1 VVSLVDSRRALV
13 SKNADDNVRERILD
27 ASIRLFLAHGFAGT
41 TVKEL
46 TDTAGVAKG
55 TLYWYFKSK
64 NQLLEEILDK
74 FSKELYEGVVNEVN
88 GCEGDFLSK
97 FKLFYKF
104 ITELAKEKRELLLVS
119 NTLLG
124 ELMGSGTEAE
134 KKMKDIHGKLHRFTR
149 GLLEEGRKEGVIAPD
164 LDTNLQA
171 HIIMADF
178 IGMHLQ
184 WCLQGDLFDVVA
196 YARSFRTSILRGLGI
211 EGV

>member
-1 VVSLVDSRRALV
+1 M
-13 SKNADDNVRERILD
+13 SKNVDDTVRERILNV
-27 ASIRLFLAHGFAGT
+27 SIKLFLAHGFHGT

-74 FSKELYEGVVNEVN
+74 FSKELYDGAVKKVG
-88 GCEGDFLSK
+88 GCKGGFIRK

-104 ITELAKEKRELLLVS
+104 ITELAREKRELLLVS

-134 KKMKDIHGKLHRFTR
+134 KKMREYHTKLHNFTKA
-149 GLLEEGRKEGVIAPD
+149 LLDDGKKEGIIGTY
-164 LDTNLQA
+164 LDTNLHA
-171 HIIMADF
+171 HIIMANF

-184 WCLQGDLFDVVA
+184 WCLQGDLFDATA
-196 YARSFRTSILRGLGI
+196 YARSFRTSIFRGLGI
-211 EGV
+211 EDIG

>member
-1 VVSLVDSRRALV
+1 MSEN
-13 SKNADDNVRERILD
+13 KDNTVKERILD
-27 ASIRLFLAHGFAGT
+27 ASITLFLAHGFAGT

-46 TDTAGVAKG
+46 TDAAGVAKG

-64 NQLLEEILDK
+64 NQVLEEILDK
-74 FSKELYEGVVNEVN
+74 FSKELYDGAVKRV
-88 GCEGDFLSK
+88 GACKSDFQSK

-104 ITELAKEKRELLLVS
+104 ITELARDKRELLLVS

-134 KKMKDIHGKLHRFTR
+134 VKMKEIHTKLHDFTKK
-149 GLLEEGRKEGVIAPD
+149 LLDEGKKEGVIRKN

-171 HIIMADF
+171 HIIMANF

-184 WCLQGDLFDVVA
+184 WCLKGDLFDAVA
-196 YARSFRTSILRGLGI
+196 YSRLFRESIFRGLGI
-211 EGV
+211 DDI